1 MKEIAKIRVAD
12 ILKDGANRPLEDAG
26 GPEMEV
32 LVASM
37 AHNGQL
43 MPIVVRPVAAGK
55 WRVVCGNRR
64 VAAARKLRWRE
75 IDAVV
80 QEMADGEAEAVAFA
94 ENFARKPVG
103 IYWEAE
109 EVQRWIRRGQSE
121 GEVAA
126 RFGRSKA
133 WVRRRMRLDLAAC
146 RRFKSEVLDR
156 DGIRIEEVHPT
167 NLELLGQCGEE
178 AWKLLTAERQDL
190 TGWRRELAMCG
201 MVAHEILDHGQR
213 VDGKAWAEVE
223 YVDEE
228 TGGKVGKCAT
238 CPKSTGEIGTLFP
251 EFGWEYLGE
260 GYSRC
265 PFPACVAKKKAL
277 AVESAKEEA
286 RKVHPKLEIRT
297 SSEMGA
303 EKDKVAPCKASHP
316 GAFVR
321 VFDDGDR
328 EGTWGVVRMMRELT
342 GKAERKAEGPEPGK
356 ARQEW
361 EEEQKKCS
369 EARAAVET
377 LLDKMRD
384 RMEKV
389 PDENA
394 AIRDALV
401 GFADLLRI
409 TLAYEEPENVEFADM
424 VRKLAGAVLDEGER
438 AVAEEALKHW
448 LDVFGE
454 E

>member
-1 MKEIAKIRVAD
+1 
-12 ILKDGANRPLEDAG
+12 
-26 GPEMEV
+26 
-32 LVASM
+32 
-37 AHNGQL
+37 
-43 MPIVVRPVAAGK
+43 
-55 WRVVCGNRR
+55 
-64 VAAARKLRWRE
+64 
-75 IDAVV
+75 
-80 QEMADGEAEAVAFA
+80 
-94 ENFARKPVG
+94 
-103 IYWEAE
+103 
-109 EVQRWIRRGQSE
+109 
-121 GEVAA
+121 
-126 RFGRSKA
+126 
-133 WVRRRMRLDLAAC
+133 
-146 RRFKSEVLDR
+146 
-156 DGIRIEEVHPT
+156 
-167 NLELLGQCGEE
+167 
-178 AWKLLTAERQDL
+178 
-190 TGWRRELAMCG
+190 